1 MWKLP
6 RSQAASLAEPYKLPL
21 LTKALPTCK
30 PPSWHQSS
38 SVESEVAQVGSDS
51 LAKLSLGQLLKS
63 FDLELGSE
71 RVLPQVWSSAAI
83 SLVAS
88 AKQHGM
94 LGQLDSALCRF
105 SDAAGPLDATSMVAL
120 AFKAHSPMGLARAV
134 RCPAKAKAHRAHKSN
149 NQANGKQ
156 SI

>member
-1 MWKLP
+1 MP
-6 RSQAASLAEPYKLPL
+6 RSQAASLAEPDKLPL

-38 SVESEVAQVGSDS
+38 SVESDS
-51 LAKLSLGQLLKS
+51 LAKLSSGQLINS
-63 FDLELGSE
+63 FVLELGSE
-71 RVLPQVWSSAAI
+71 CCLPKVWSSAAN

-105 SDAAGPLDATSMVAL
+105 SDAAGPLDATSIVAL

-134 RCPAKAKAHRAHKSN
+134 RCSARAKAHRAHKSN
-149 NQANGKQ
+149 KQANGKQ